1 MSTSD
6 RPRLAR
12 HVRLTYDRVRQKHI
26 LLHPETVVV
35 LNGSG
40 AAIVELCDGKR
51 TVAEIVA
58 ELGARYRS
66 VPDDEVRLFLTRL
79 AARRCVE
86 LVPRA
91 GNQAHNSPAQLPAD
105 GVAGPPKYDPVR
117 GRTGALPAETW
128 IHRLTHR
135 ISGAGH

>member
-1 MSTSD
+1 MTTPRMMTADISTD

-12 HVRLTYDRVRQKHI
+12 HVRLSFDRTRQRHI

-40 AAIVELCDGKR
+40 ARILELCDGRR

-66 VPDDEVRLFLTRL
+66 VPDDEVRRFLARL
-79 AARRCVE
+79 VARRCVE
-86 LVPRA
+86 L
-91 GNQAHNSPAQLPAD
+91 GSGGTD
-105 GVAGPPKYDPVR
+105 G
-117 GRTGALPAETW
+117 
-128 IHRLTHR
+128 
-135 ISGAGH
+135 